1 MRSHRFRLVQSNT
14 CPISSHQHPRWS
26 GWQVVRVLLDERD
39 QYLAWCLHRSKAVN
53 GAERVVGVVGLAHL
67 RGIAFH
73 LQDSDGNLRFKDLVG
88 RLAHP

>member
-1 MRSHRFRLVQSNT
+1 MNFDLSRAEAVTSQVTNM
-14 CPISSHQHPRWS
+14 P
-26 GWQVVRVLLDERD
+26 GGGQVVRVLLDERD

-73 LQDSDGNLRFKDLVG
+73 LQNSDGNLRFKDLVG
-88 RLAHP
+88 RSAHL